1 MSSADPAPLSGLMRN
16 VPVRDA
22 GRTVRHL
29 SISASAPECA
39 SVAAWL
45 DVPGVRSLEA
55 GIDLSLWQRDGL
67 AVEGSGKA
75 TVTLLCGVSG
85 EPFDEVLSFSFLR
98 HYAAVEKHPARAEI
112 DLSPDDTDSD
122 AEELPQGSIDLGAIL
137 AEELSLAVPA
147 WPRKPDAVFATGEEE
162 AKPPAAEEPKKPN
175 PFNVLKDLAGQKAG
189 RAKT

>member
-1 MSSADPAPLSGLMRN
+1 MSSGAQADHPGLKRN

-22 GRTVRHL
+22 GRTVKHL
-29 SISASAPECA
+29 SISASAQECT
-39 SVAAWL
+39 SLAAWL
-45 DVPGVRSLEA
+45 EVPAVKSLEA
-55 GIDLSLWQRDGL
+55 GIDLRLWQRDGL
-67 AVEGSGKA
+67 AIEGSGKA

-85 EPFDEVLSFSFLR
+85 EPFDEVLPLSFLR
-98 HYAAVEKHPARAEI
+98 HYAAVPTHAARGEI

-162 AKPPAAEEPKKPN
+162 AKPPLTEEPKKPS
-175 PFNVLKDLAGQKAG
+175 PFNALKDLAWRKTKA
-189 RAKT
+189 AKT